1 MTNFQG
7 LMTKKTHL
15 TFHNIA
21 IGIIWLFHLCGILG
35 ILYGDSQWFV
45 GATPL
50 NLSLCFILLMLTSRQ
65 ASKVYIVAFVAFIV
79 GMVAE
84 ALGVNYGL
92 IFGHYQ
98 YGEALGWKIAGVPF
112 LIGVNW
118 AILVICCGAIA
129 ADLAGNFFTKV
140 LLGVGLMLLLDF
152 VIEPIA
158 PILDFWEFTDGVAP
172 AQNYIGWFAVAL
184 PLHFLYQGLK
194 IELKGNFTHH
204 LFLLQVIFFTILLL
218 QINTLQNAL

>member
-1 MTNFQG
+1 MI
-7 LMTKKTHL
+7 KKL
-15 TFHNIA
+15 PIQFNDIA

-45 GATPL
+45 GATPI
-50 NLSLCFILLMLTSRQ
+50 NLLLSFLLLMITSRR
-65 ASKVYIVAFVAFIV
+65 STKVFIVAIIAFIV

-98 YGEALGWKIAGVPF
+98 YGEALGWKVAGVPW

-118 AILVICCGAIA
+118 SILVICCGAIA
-129 ADLAGNFFTKV
+129 ADLAGNFYTKV

-158 PILDFWEFTDGVAP
+158 PILDFWEFTGGVAP
-172 AQNYIGWFAVAL
+172 LQNYIGWLAIAL
-184 PLHFLYQGLK
+184 PLHIIYHGLK

-204 LFLLQVIFFTILLL
+204 LFLLQIIFFTILLL

>member
-1 MTNFQG
+1 MII
-7 LMTKKTHL
+7 KKTIA
-15 TFHNIA
+15 FNDIA
-21 IGIIWLFHLCGILG
+21 IGIIWLFHICGILG

-50 NLSLCFILLMLTSRQ
+50 NLCLSFALLMLTNRMVP
-65 ASKVYIVAFVAFIV
+65 KVFLMAFIAFLA
-79 GMVAE
+79 GMIAE

-92 IFGHYQ
+92 IFGQ
-98 YGEALGWKIAGVPF
+98 YNYGDALGPKIVGVPW

-118 AILVICCGAIA
+118 SILVICCGAIA
-129 ADLAGNFFTKV
+129 ADLAGNFITKT

-158 PILDFWEFTDGVAP
+158 PLLDFWEFTGGVAP
-172 AQNYIGWFAVAL
+172 TQNYIGWFAVAL
-184 PLHFLYQGLK
+184 PLHLIYQGLK
-194 IELKGNFTHH
+194 IEVKGSFTHH
-204 LFLLQVIFFTILLL
+204 LFLLQFIFFTILLL

>member
-1 MTNFQG
+1 MI
-7 LMTKKTHL
+7 KKTHL
-15 TFHNIA
+15 QFHNVA

-50 NLSLCFILLMLTSRQ
+50 NLSLCFVLLMLSSRH
-65 ASKVYIVAFVAFIV
+65 APKVYLVALIAFIV
-79 GMVAE
+79 GMVE
-84 ALGVNYGL
+84 EGLGVNYGL

-98 YGEALGWKIAGVPF
+98 YGEALGWKIVGVPF

-129 ADLAGNFFTKV
+129 EDLAGNFFTKV

-158 PILDFWEFTDGVAP
+158 PILDFWEFTEGVAP

-184 PLHFLYQGLK
+184 PLHFLYQSLK

-204 LFLLQVIFFTILLL
+204 LFLLQVVFFTILLL